1 MNFKKMRETAVMMMV
16 ITSMAAAFGLSFP
29 ASASAEP
36 GAAAV
41 ENEYALTSGEVGIET
56 DKALYAPGE
65 SIKLS
70 VTNTAAAAFFIH
82 KSDSIAIH
90 EIERLGNDGAWTKL
104 LVRDPNVRYDI
115 GPPEEFKPGE
125 NYKFDWAPCFYELKG
140 KNANG
145 YDNYE
150 KIPFG
155 PGKYRLVFIYQKRPS
170 GEVSTWKWLLA
181 DSNEFEI
188 AK

>member
-1 MNFKKMRETAVMMMV
+1 MKFKSFRIFML
-16 ITSMAAAFGLSFP
+16 ISAAALFIL
-29 ASASAEP
+29 ASAAPFSGTAFA
-36 GAAAV
+36 GANGV
-41 ENEYALTSGEVGIET
+41 EDEYQLTSGEV
-56 DKALYAPGE
+56 
-65 SIKLS
+65 S
-70 VTNTAAAAFFIH
+70 VDTNKISYAAAEKITISVINSSNGILFIH
-82 KSDSIAIH
+82 KNDSIAIH
-90 EIERLGNDGAWTKL
+90 EIERLGNDGVWTKL

-125 NYKFDWAPCFYELKG
+125 NYKIDWTPYFYELKG

-170 GEVSTWKWLLA
+170 GEVSSWKWLLA
-181 DSNEFEI
+181 NSNEFEI
-188 AK
+188 KK